1 MSREII
7 AVIQLQPG
15 QGGYYDDLSRI
26 HLTIGNPRA
35 NVYAG
40 TNCTQLRRSLK
51 AGRLKL
57 VTGSLGTEAPPF
69 KLIRKGTS
77 YILQPNNTNEYQT
90 NATPVKTTNLVA
102 EEPFVESTIIGEPS
116 TPLHAEAPA
125 IEDDTTQENSKEDKP
140 PTKRRTR
147 KAKPISSPE

>member
-69 KLIRKGTS
+69 KLHPATQQYQRISNERNPGQNNKSCCGGT
-77 YILQPNNTNEYQT
+77 
-90 NATPVKTTNLVA
+90 V
-102 EEPFVESTIIGEPS
+102 
-116 TPLHAEAPA
+116 
-125 IEDDTTQENSKEDKP
+125 
-140 PTKRRTR
+140 R
-147 KAKPISSPE
+147 

>member
-57 VTGSLGTEAPPF
+57 VTGSLGSEVPPF

-77 YILQPNNTNEYQT
+77 YILQPNDTSAHQ
-90 NATPVKTTNLVA
+90 AKTASDKTANLVA
-102 EEPFVESTIIGEPS
+102 DETTIDSNMMEEPS
-116 TPLHAEAPA
+116 TPLHAESPA
-125 IEDDTTQENSKEDKP
+125 IANDTTQENSKEVKP

-147 KAKPISSPE
+147 KAKLVSTPE

>member
-57 VTGSLGTEAPPF
+57 VTGSLGTEVPPF

-77 YILQPNNTNEYQT
+77 YILQPNNTGGHQT
-90 NATPVKTTNLVA
+90 NATPVRTTNLVA
-102 EEPFVESTIIGEPS
+102 DETAIDSNTIEEPS
-116 TPLHAEAPA
+116 TPLHAKPPA
-125 IEDDTTQENSKEDKP
+125 IADDTAQENSKEVKP

>member
-57 VTGSLGTEAPPF
+57 VTGSLGSEVPPF

-77 YILQPNNTNEYQT
+77 YILQPNDTSAHQAKTASDKTANRVTEEIIVDSTTAGEASIQL
-90 NATPVKTTNLVA
+90 NAETPTSV
-102 EEPFVESTIIGEPS
+102 
-116 TPLHAEAPA
+116 
-125 IEDDTTQENSKEDKP
+125 DDTVQENSKEAKS

-147 KAKPISSPE
+147 KAKPIPAAE